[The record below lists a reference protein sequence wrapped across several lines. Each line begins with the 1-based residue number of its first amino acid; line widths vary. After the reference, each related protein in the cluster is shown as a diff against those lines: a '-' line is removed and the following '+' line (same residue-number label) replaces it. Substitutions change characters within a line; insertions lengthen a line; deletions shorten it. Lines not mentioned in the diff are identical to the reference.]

1 MKITDN
7 KIGYLNDN
15 FKIFSIRDKKDIEF
29 EYHNH
34 DFNKII
40 IFIDGNVTYFVEGI
54 PYKLKPWDILF
65 ISSNEIHKPV
75 IDSNVFYERIAIW
88 ISPEF
93 MKKNS
98 DNTSDLEKCFKTA
111 TENKC
116 NLLRLKI
123 HDIESLKLFIEQINI
138 SESSNEFG
146 NEILRNTL
154 FIQLMIFLNRIFL
167 KNENIESVEDVFY
180 DETIKKILN
189 YINLNI
195 ENKLSIDCIASEF
208 FISKYYLMRRFK
220 SHTGTSIHNYIIQK
234 RLILA
239 KSLITNGH
247 LMSEVCSKCGFNDYS
262 SFVRAFKKYYGV
274 SPKNYLNN
282 KSPLDSN
289 LLDE

>member
-1 MKITDN
+1 MKTTDN

-65 ISSNEIHKPV
+65 ISNNEIHKPV

-88 ISPEF
+88 VSPEF

-98 DNTSDLEKCFKTA
+98 DNTSDLEKCFKIA

-116 NLLRLKI
+116 NLLRLNM

-167 KNENIESVEDVFY
+167 KKENIESIEGVFY

-195 ENKLSIDCIASEF
+195 ENKLSIDSIASEF

-239 KSLITNGH
+239 KSLIINGH
-247 LMSEVCSKCGFNDYS
+247 LMSEVCNKCGFNDYS
-262 SFVRAFKKYYGV
+262 SFVRAFKKYYGA
-274 SPKNYLNN
+274 SPKNYTNN
-282 KSPLDSN
+282 KSPLDST

>member
-1 MKITDN
+1 MDN

-15 FKIFSIRDKKDIEF
+15 FKIFNIRDKKDIQF

-40 IFIDGNVTYFVEGI
+40 IFINGNVTYFVDGI

-65 ISSNEIHKPV
+65 ISNNEIHKPV

-98 DNTSDLEKCFKTA
+98 DANSDLEKCFKIA

-116 NLLRLKI
+116 NRLRLNI
-123 HDIESLKLFIEQINI
+123 HDIESIKSFIEQINT
-138 SESSNEFG
+138 SESNTEFG
-146 NEILRNTL
+146 NEILRNAL
-154 FIQLMIFLNRIFL
+154 FIQLMILLNRIFL
-167 KNENIESVEDVFY
+167 KNENMESTEDVFY
-180 DETIKKILN
+180 DETIKKVLN
-189 YINLNI
+189 YINSNI
-195 ENKLSIDCIASEF
+195 DDKLSIDSISSEF
-208 FISKYYLMRRFK
+208 FISKYYLMRKFK
-220 SHTGTSIHNYIIQK
+220 SHTGTSIHNYIVQK

-247 LMSEVCSKCGFNDYS
+247 LMSEVCNKCGFNDYS
-262 SFVRAFKKYYGV
+262 SFVRAFKKNYGV
-274 SPKNYLNN
+274 SPKNYINN
-282 KSPLDSN
+282 KNPLDIT